1 ADSFEWLDSAFEHRV
16 CSYLYANNFSPNP
29 ALSFL
34 AGLISVR
41 TANKEG
47 NKITSAKFVNDSLS
61 KPMIHPRVTS
71 MGTVNLTKKT

>member
-34 AGLISVR
+34 AGLIWIASMDLWFTWAEELMHLKPQKCRFFRQGLRAMSLIHSV
-41 TANKEG
+41 
-47 NKITSAKFVNDSLS
+47 L
-61 KPMIHPRVTS
+61 
-71 MGTVNLTKKT
+71 